1 MSLSARPVRRKALF
15 TQRPTSRPPAPGAG
29 TGHEASRTLLGVTFK
44 RDTRRGSD
52 QPDPRGMNDF
62 IPELGMNDNKGFRS
76 PSNRG
81 FSVDSVLIKFAL
93 NRLQSRVASFCFF
106 GLAVPLDF
114 LTLSSS
120 SLIPRVCLEVL
131 RKTFLHGFCSALQRN
146 GVFSLV
152 MY

>member
-1 MSLSARPVRRKALF
+1 MVHFRSPGPYTRSEDGSLAGRRAGRGGRSPSTRVSLSARPVRRKALF
-15 TQRPTSRPPAPGAG
+15 TQRPTSHPPAPGAG

-93 NRLQSRVASFCFF
+93 SNLVTKPSRVFLFF
-106 GLAVPLDF
+106 W
-114 LTLSSS
+114 SSCS
-120 SLIPRVCLEVL
+120 S
-131 RKTFLHGFCSALQRN
+131 
-146 GVFSLV
+146 
-152 MY
+152 